1 MVDENKVLDYFNLIK
16 KIFIIGLV
24 LGIVIFVSYKFLN
37 GTSKSNLE
45 DYLKKEG
52 YKEEYNVWT
61 KEIRN
66 EENDSVSLTNYLY
79 DPKINK
85 FLKETKTN
93 YNDHQEQ
100 ISIKYNGTDKFESV
114 YSYDGADCNLVQS
127 AEYNY
132 KNHKFKCNVDY
143 NPKNCIIK
151 CNILRQESKK
161 FAKELDKIMKESGTV
176 ESFLVQNKD

>member
-16 KIFIIGLV
+16 KILIIGLV
-24 LGIVIFVSYKFLN
+24 LGIVIFISYKFLN

-45 DYLKKEG
+45 NYLKKEG

-66 EENDSVSLTNYLY
+66 EENDSISLTNYLY

-93 YNDHQEQ
+93 YNNHQEQ
-100 ISIKYNGTDKFESV
+100 MRIKYNGSNKFEIN
-114 YSYDGADCNLVQS
+114 YSYDGDCMLVQS

-132 KNHKFKCNVDY
+132 KKHKFKCNVDY
-143 NPKNCIIK
+143 NSNNCTVK
-151 CNILRQESKK
+151 CNILKKEGEK
-161 FAKELDKIMKESGTV
+161 FAEELDEIMKKSGAN
-176 ESFLVQNKD
+176 ESFLVENKE